1 MKHNRE
7 ITIQMKDAARFHGH
21 LGPFLVIVVRMGEIA
36 KKQLG
41 LKDENRV
48 GLNAWIRAPPYPPFS
63 CVIDGIQVAT
73 GCTVGN
79 QKLKIE
85 ESLKEIRPNFRL
97 ERSNR
102 TVKILANSMV
112 VRSLTDDMSIGV
124 NAELLATRIARMRK
138 GQLFLFEK

>member
-1 MKHNRE
+1 MKQDRE
-7 ITIQMKDAARFHGH
+7 IAVQMKDAARFHGH
-21 LGPFLVIVVRMGEIA
+21 LGPFLVIGVRMGEIA

-48 GLNAWIRAPPYPPFS
+48 GLDAWIRAPLYPPFS

-85 ESLKEIRPNFRL
+85 ESPKEIRANFRL
-97 ERSNR
+97 EGSNR
-102 TVKILANSMV
+102 TVKILVNSMV

-124 NAELLATRIARMRK
+124 NAELLATRVARMRK